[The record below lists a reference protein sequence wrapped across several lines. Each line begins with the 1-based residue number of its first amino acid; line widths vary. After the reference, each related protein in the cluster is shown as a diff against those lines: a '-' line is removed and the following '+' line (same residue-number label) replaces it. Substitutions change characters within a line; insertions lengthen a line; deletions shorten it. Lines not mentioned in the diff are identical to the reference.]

1 MKLFTRISLLVVLFT
16 AIMSI
21 QSLAKDSLYVAA
33 LPPGNLNAVINGDT
47 LVGGESAHIYVLN
60 SDTTY
65 FIEEEIRVKNLDL
78 IGKITPDGYLPV
90 IAPYINPDGG
100 SPGNIAATPWWR

>member
-16 AIMSI
+16 AMMSM
-21 QSLAKDSLYVAA
+21 QSFAKDSLYVAA
-33 LPPGNLNAVINGDT
+33 LPPGNLNAVINADT
-47 LVGGESAHIYVLN
+47 TANGESAHIYVLS

-65 FIEEEIRVKNLDL
+65 FLTEEIRVKNLDL

-90 IAPYINPDGG
+90 IAPYL
-100 SPGNIAATPWWR
+100 